1 MTKSIYFR
9 SVEDKDNEWWK
20 NILIDT
26 ELWKKLITDD
36 IIIKK
41 GSYYPRI
48 KNSEKRG
55 LNAFLEVSRT
65 YFKNTDKV
73 FLMGLC
79 KLKVCPQV
87 YLDTLHINVDNDKNH
102 SLTEYF
108 LQYKLEKS
116 DIPFNSIICNQNVMP
131 SEKKLQTINE
141 MIDNLE
147 FTPFEIAKLI
157 NELSSQLISIY
168 Q

>member
-1 MTKSIYFR
+1 MTKSIYLR

-20 NILIDT
+20 NLLIDAD
-26 ELWKKLITDD
+26 LWYKLINDNV
-36 IIIKK
+36 IIKK

-48 KNSEKRG
+48 KDSNKRG
-55 LNAFLEVSRT
+55 LNAFLEVCTT
-65 YFKNTDKV
+65 YFKNTDRV
-73 FLMGLC
+73 FLMGVC

-87 YLDTLHINVDNDKNH
+87 YLNTLQINVDDENKHGLSDYLK
-102 SLTEYF
+102 E
-108 LQYKLEKS
+108 YKLEKS
-116 DIPFNSIICNQNVMP
+116 DIPFNAIVCNQNIMP

-147 FTPFEIAKLI
+147 FTPVEIAKLI
-157 NELSSQLISIY
+157 NELSNQLISIY